1 MLFPAAG
8 VAPQVVEDVL
18 ENNLALN
25 PIEFLSVGFIVDRPI
40 EAKGL
45 AAQRMAIAGQQFG
58 QLPLVGQFRPFC
70 PRADN
75 RLLGSAKCGD
85 LFLRKTIVEGEPDKG
100 PSLFKGALGAGGL
113 LVLCHRDPDK
123 GGRAP
128 RCLLFTS
135 CRRFSGSADSIAI
148 HGSPDYGHR

>member
-1 MLFPAAG
+1 MMHNQALFRVDLVLFPAAG
-8 VAPQVVEDVL
+8 IAPQVVEDVL

-25 PIEFLSVGFIVDRPI
+25 PVKFLRVGFIVDRPI

-58 QLPLVGQFRPFC
+58 QLPLIGQFRPFC

-85 LFLRKTIVEGEPDKG
+85 LFLRKTLVEGEPDKG
-100 PSLFKGALGAGGL
+100 PSLFKGALGAGRL

-128 RCLLFTS
+128 RCL
-135 CRRFSGSADSIAI
+135 
-148 HGSPDYGHR
+148 